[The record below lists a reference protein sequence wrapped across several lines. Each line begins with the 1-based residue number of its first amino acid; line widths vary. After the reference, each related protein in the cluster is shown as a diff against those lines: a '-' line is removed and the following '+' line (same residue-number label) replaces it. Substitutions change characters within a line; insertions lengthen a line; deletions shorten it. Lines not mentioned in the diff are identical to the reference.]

1 MHMKAALTWGH
12 PILLPP
18 TTRLSA
24 HTSTTSHAA
33 DSDTASPMA
42 VKYVTKKDGTLEA
55 FDEDKVRR
63 TIFK

>member
-1 MHMKAALTWGH
+1 MHMKAALTWGNQ
-12 PILLPP
+12 ILLPP

-24 HTSTTSHAA
+24 HKSTTSHAA
-33 DSDTASPMA
+33 DSDTAPPIA
-42 VKYVTKKDGTLEA
+42 VQYVTKKDGTSEA